1 MKKLTA
7 VFTALLLKR
16 DIFVVNWYKDA
27 QPRAYVKS
35 TIEEI
40 SDMNLPSGYD
50 KEIFMQKTD
59 MLMAHFTDM
68 AVQGYGWVSV

>member
-1 MKKLTA
+1 MLTSKKIYDRL
-7 VFTALLLKR
+7 
-16 DIFVVNWYKDA
+16 IEGYGQPDA

-40 SDMNLPSGYD
+40 LDMNLPSGYD

>member
-16 DIFVVNWYKDA
+16 DIFVVDWYKDA

-40 SDMNLPSGYD
+40 LDMNLPSGYD

-59 MLMAHFTDM
+59 MLM
-68 AVQGYGWVSV
+68 